1 MVSDT
6 FLPRI
11 NLTLTEHEFWL
22 GRQYKVHTKREISI
36 ATFTFYHLQTVFWLT
51 ADVTQA
57 SQIVYFRFWCQFHDN
72 QVKTNKRRT
81 ILITQCF
88 TWNRLLIQ
96 PHLPPPSFSMPHRL
110 IIHAQ
115 LHIKKVFSI
124 FISDSPFF
132 PGRYFL
138 CDRLCDL
145 ACPQGFLAPPPP
157 LPHLRRLLSL
167 LRPTWTSHPPPSRG
181 QSKATPVG
189 PWTHLQAESSRQP
202 WKHSWPCFR
211 LALQSLWPELWINQ
225 WTGSTLLREKAKLYM
240 QPLWN
245 AYSLQQCIKWP
256 CLWEPCW

>member
-1 MVSDT
+1 M
-6 FLPRI
+6 
-11 NLTLTEHEFWL
+11 
-22 GRQYKVHTKREISI
+22 HTKREISI

-51 ADVTQA
+51 ADLAPGPSNSLFQILMPIPWQPGQDEQKENNPDNTVTMFHMESSAHTTSLA
-57 SQIVYFRFWCQFHDN
+57 SSLLLDAT
-72 QVKTNKRRT
+72 QVDHTCT
-81 ILITQCF
+81 I
-88 TWNRLLIQ
+88 
-96 PHLPPPSFSMPHRL
+96 
-110 IIHAQ
+110 AQ
-115 LHIKKVFSI
+115 MHIKKVFSI

-132 PGRYFL
+132 PLPGRYFL

-157 LPHLRRLLSL
+157 LPHLHHLLSL
-167 LRPTWTSHPPPSRG
+167 LRPTWASHPPPSRG